1 MNMQTDKMVSYEAIG
16 INKQNN
22 RYAPGF
28 FQVFKLASEKKTK
41 ETSLKPGFKPVIH
54 CLDARR
60 LINWSTGTHA
70 S

>member
-28 FQVFKLASEKKTK
+28 FQVFKLASEKKRK
-41 ETSLKPGFKPVIH
+41 KQVSNPGSNP
-54 CLDARR
+54 
-60 LINWSTGTHA
+60 
-70 S
+70 